1 MTIHDTTIH
10 THPVDTDLTGAPTL
24 GVFDTL
30 AKGDPAPEWLRAAVV
45 EQWGHPG
52 DRTEL
57 RLITVSE
64 NATFLVSVDG
74 RPVSVVRVARPGYM
88 AGVAAFES
96 EAAWVRAISRS
107 RVTRVPEPLE
117 TTSGGMV
124 AVVEDTHGVG
134 WTCVSAAFVMGEVL
148 EDVADPVPHYRA
160 IGRTTALLHD
170 HVQSWRPPS
179 WFRRHSWNLPDMV
192 GPSPRWGRWQDAA
205 LDDAGRQVLEA
216 AEAAALAALAVVPRT
231 SSDWGLI
238 HADLRPSNI
247 MIDGSELTVIDFDD
261 SGFGWLM
268 YDFASALT
276 FMEHLPS
283 APTMAQE
290 WVAGY
295 AEVRPLSRD
304 DAVAGCALSMVR
316 RLQML
321 GWTTTHR
328 EDALPPD
335 LFVAQVD
342 GTVEVARR
350 YLASATWLLD

>member
-1 MTIHDTTIH
+1 MTIHDTDL
-10 THPVDTDLTGAPTL
+10 VDTDLIDVPSLGA
-24 GVFDTL
+24 FDTL
-30 AKGDPAPEWLRAAVV
+30 AKGDPAPDWLRDGVV
-45 EQWGHPG
+45 GAWGHPAG
-52 DRTEL
+52 RTDV

-88 AGVAAFES
+88 TGVVAFES

-107 RVTRVPEPLE
+107 RLTRVPEPLE
-117 TTSGGMV
+117 TMHGGMV

-134 WTCVSAAFVMGEVL
+134 WSCVSAAFVAGEVL
-148 EDVADPVPHYRA
+148 EDVADPVPYYRA

-170 HVQSWRPPS
+170 HAQSWRPPS
-179 WFRRHSWNLPDMV
+179 WFRRHSWDVPDMV

-205 LDDAGRQVLEA
+205 LDDAGRQLLDA
-216 AEAAALAALAVVPRT
+216 AEAAALGALAVVPRT

-247 MIDGSELTVIDFDD
+247 MIDGGELTVIDFDD
-261 SGFGWLM
+261 SGFGWFM

-276 FMEHLPS
+276 FMEHLPQ

-290 WVAGY
+290 WVTGY

-304 DAVAGCALSMVR
+304 DAVMGCALSMVR

-328 EDALPPD
+328 EDALPPA
-335 LFVAQVD
+335 LWVAQVD
-342 GTVEVARR
+342 GTVEVARA